1 MLKNPNSLYKRSNIF
16 PSKESIWVFHDV
28 DGTSDFRLFQGDS
41 VIRYFE
47 ITPDPPFVH
56 YINTFQSQDP
66 QRGIGFMPKRG
77 CDVLSCEMTRF
88 KILPDSPW
96 PNN

>member
-1 MLKNPNSLYKRSNIF
+1 MPYVECRGAPISFYILHQMDIIIVLKNS
-16 PSKESIWVFHDV
+16 
-28 DGTSDFRLFQGDS
+28 QGDS

-77 CDVLSCEMTRF
+77 CDVLACEMTRC
-88 KILPDSPW
+88 L
-96 PNN
+96 